1 MVIWIYIWKDQQI
14 LFRLKFKIID
24 DVYLSN
30 RNYGAKSA
38 TATISTINN
47 EVIKVKIKSNSEI
60 SSPLTI
66 KVSSKVDPVT
76 IESNDLLIAVM
87 NGILQLVFDILILM
101 INYAT
106 ILLK

>member
-1 MVIWIYIWKDQQI
+1 M
-14 LFRLKFKIID
+14 RLTFKIID
-24 DVYLSN
+24 DVNLSI